1 MVRIQFLKRGRL
13 HRATYMAGAAAL
25 AFTLGVN
32 ANRQLGFRQEL
43 APGTG
48 FQNIIGRQN
57 AIQWRGRGQL
67 SWNLDDLTVSA
78 FMTYVD
84 GFRNITS
91 GTPFPNVKSWETFDL
106 TVQYNL
112 PNVLKG
118 SQIQLRGSN
127 IFNRWP
133 PFYDGTQGYF
143 GNAHSPFGRTLELT
157 LRTKF

>member
-1 MVRIQFLKRGRL
+1 
-13 HRATYMAGAAAL
+13 
-25 AFTLGVN
+25 
-32 ANRQLGFRQEL
+32 
-43 APGTG
+43 
-48 FQNIIGRQN
+48 
-57 AIQWRGRGQL
+57 
-67 SWNLDDLTVSA
+67 
-78 FMTYVD
+78 MTYVD